1 MSGLDGLG
9 WPNPEDERNDS
20 SERDAPPRRSAAS
33 CSPSSDAPETLEAWK
48 KFEKNKKIVAFL
60 KHAIRIERERDE
72 WQLHALMKMAVKQLA
87 CMWCGE
93 IVHAPTGYEP
103 GTPLSEEQRGQA
115 YREHVAICP
124 KHPVAPLREALKFI
138 ATDKIANAADMRYR
152 AARALESLPE
162 NTPALPP
169 TVGSGDSS
177 TNQKP

>member
-1 MSGLDGLG
+1 MKKKLESDRPL
-9 WPNPEDERNDS
+9 R
-20 SERDAPPRRSAAS
+20 AAAG
-33 CSPSSDAPETLEAWK
+33 SPSSDTPETDANTYRASTLASADH
-48 KFEKNKKIVAFL
+48 IIPVV
-60 KHAIRIERERDE
+60 HADFAQKMERERDE
-72 WQLHALMKMAVKQLA
+72 WKLHALMKMAVKQLA

-115 YREHVAICP
+115 YREHVATCP

-162 NTPALPP
+162 NDERMHHYQRRRASITGL
-169 TVGSGDSS
+169 GL
-177 TNQKP
+177 